1 MRIRS
6 LLQQPEVREQ
16 LVRQGM
22 KPAGGPPERFGGLIR
37 SELVRWSRVVAAAKI
52 KLD

>member
-1 MRIRS
+1 
-6 LLQQPEVREQ
+6 LN
-16 LVRQGM
+16 
-22 KPAGGPPERFGGLIR
+22 GGFGKLIR